1 MEPLSGQDSNEMII
15 RNNEGK
21 ICNKKKVNRGGSKSK
36 KRTGKKGSDGAKR
49 CASNRR
55 ESKVC
60 LGEF

>member
-1 MEPLSGQDSNEMII
+1 MII

-49 CASNRR
+49 CTSNRR